1 MSDDSVFVLY
11 ALAFR
16 VAVLAAGAYA
26 MYLGY
31 CLLKD
36 GERHSGAASSAEAS
50 IPGVRF
56 KLKNVTAGSI
66 FSLFGAVLIVAM
78 IIQGNPER
86 TSQRQ
91 TGTDGVS
98 ETVKVRGSGTD
109 PIQSLIQS
117 GLDAYQKGA
126 ADDAANDFRDALS
139 KTAPALN
146 GLAWIYVQ
154 QGKADKGLA
163 LSQSA
168 VEIDNSNAYYLATL
182 AEAQFQ
188 TGDQASALKTI
199 QIAAKLDPKFNGRV
213 DELRKRAQK

>member
-1 MSDDSVFVLY
+1 VSDDSVFVLY

-16 VAVLAAGAYA
+16 VAVLATGAYA
-26 MYLGY
+26 MFLGY

-36 GERHSGAASSAEAS
+36 GERQSGAASSAEAS
-50 IPGVRF
+50 LPGIRF
-56 KLKNVTAGSI
+56 KLKNATAGSI

-78 IIQGNPER
+78 ILHGNPEK
-86 TSQRQ
+86 TSQKQ
-91 TGTDGVS
+91 MGTDGAS
-98 ETVKVRGSGTD
+98 ETEKVRGSGID

-117 GLDAYQKGA
+117 GQNAFNKGA
-126 ADDAANDFRDALS
+126 TDDAANDFRDALS
-139 KTAPALN
+139 KAAPALN

-168 VEIDNSNAYYLATL
+168 VEIDNSNAYYLDTL

-188 TGDQASALKTI
+188 TGNQASALKTI
-199 QIAAKLDPKFNGRV
+199 QMAAKLDPKFNGKV